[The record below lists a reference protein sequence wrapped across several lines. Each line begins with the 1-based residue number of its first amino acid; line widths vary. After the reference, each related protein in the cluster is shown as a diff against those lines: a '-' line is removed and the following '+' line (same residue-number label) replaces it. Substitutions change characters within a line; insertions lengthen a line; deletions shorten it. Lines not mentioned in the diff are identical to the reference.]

1 MTASCGPLL
10 NASQAI
16 LRDHHLTT
24 SRKTDL
30 SQCRKSKRDLTSQQ
44 TSFVSVFSIPQ
55 IQVSTQDIHSSIF
68 PSFVS
73 KQGNR
78 PLSGSF
84 ETSGEREGS
93 LSSSLFELFLRFR
106 EESEN
111 RIKTVCELKNSLNAH
126 SSSDLQ
132 SSTEQIPSYL
142 CQSLTKLCET
152 FQMISRNYK
161 IQLPE
166 KKSNC
171 SFL

>member
-1 MTASCGPLL
+1 MRPIIECQPSHTWSSFNNFKENRTESVG
-10 NASQAI
+10 SQ
-16 LRDHHLTT
+16 
-24 SRKTDL
+24 SG
-30 SQCRKSKRDLTSQQ
+30 DLTSQQ

-84 ETSGEREGS
+84 GTSGEREGS

-126 SSSDLQ
+126 SSSKLNWAN
-132 SSTEQIPSYL
+132 PKL
-142 CQSLTKLCET
+142 SLPKFDKAL
-152 FQMISRNYK
+152 RNV
-161 IQLPE
+161 
-166 KKSNC
+166 SNDI
-171 SFL
+171 